1 MGINGFWEVI
11 KDTGVDTS
19 LARWAAEHIKE
30 HRRPLRIA
38 IDEAHWRYKAITV
51 EAFEEIKRRTP
62 PARPRELNMLD
73 RIWSLMHIGIEIIFV
88 FDGEGRPDVKRDKKT
103 EDSTGRKAREENS
116 GFFKETLTKLHIPWR
131 QAPGEAEAECAALQ
145 RLGLVDAVWS
155 EDSDTLMFG
164 CTVLVKNLLKSN
176 EQKSKDEAKV
186 YRLRDI
192 EQKTRITANGIVLY
206 AMVAGCD
213 YTKGLHGCEPGARD
227 LVNNVT
233 HKRSKVTSIV
243 DIDPR
248 QIFPGIEEARCPQGM
263 LVLNGFPTGKEADRA
278 VVGKRLEIV
287 QSVILDAV
295 LGWGM
300 SDEEFLEWRKGPEK
314 ASAGNGK
321 PAAKKSGEFCSSNAT
336 A

>member
-213 YTKGLHGCEPGARD
+213 YTKGLHGCGKHERQISLQQTIKMVVSSPGARC
-227 LVNNVT
+227 LEPEVT
-233 HKRSKVTSIV
+233 GPRTRRSRS
-243 DIDPR
+243 R
-248 QIFPGIEEARCPQGM
+248 Q
-263 LVLNGFPTGKEADRA
+263 
-278 VVGKRLEIV
+278 
-287 QSVILDAV
+287 
-295 LGWGM
+295 
-300 SDEEFLEWRKGPEK
+300 
-314 ASAGNGK
+314 
-321 PAAKKSGEFCSSNAT
+321 
-336 A
+336 